1 MTPNFQACGT
11 VCVNKQWLNMCS
23 RAGIKDG
30 HVFRIVYGIWS
41 TGLGLDADLALA
53 LLTSLAVNSLMDTII
68 ELELE
73 YKYHMQDKNE

>member
-1 MTPNFQACGT
+1 MTPNVQACGT

-30 HVFRIVYGIWS
+30 YVFRTVYGIWS

-53 LLTSLAVNSLMDTII
+53 ITLLTSSAVKSLMDTII
-68 ELELE
+68 KLE
-73 YKYHMQDKNE
+73 